1 MKRVGTCYRLK
12 WEKMSERMHW
22 RTPLFFLHAVKELN
36 MAISASLLLPSQ
48 VGGLSNLLTSFGA
61 VAGSSTIHT

>member
-1 MKRVGTCYRLK
+1 MKRGGTCYRLK

-22 RTPLFFLHAVKELN
+22 RTPVFFFHAVKELN
-36 MAISASLLLPSQ
+36 MAVVRLLLPSQ

-61 VAGSSTIHT
+61 VAGSSTMHT